1 MTRNAVLMAAKMNV
15 FPRTPTKNMVNKRY
29 PYFSFYILL
38 AAYWRYQTHVKK
50 YRIFSRLLL
59 RLKILVYHCVYV
71 YIYIYVCICICI
83 CIYIY
88 MYVYVYVYIYINL
101 YIYIY
106 IYIYIYKC
114 MYTHTH
120 THTHTHIYNTVRSSH
135 KRKEPIRKLR
145 FTSGLPC
152 HITNCYITTLL
163 LLILLG

>member
-1 MTRNAVLMAAKMNV
+1 MANVTKWVTCVKETMDAQMTRNAVLMAAKMNV

-50 YRIFSRLLL
+50 YRIFSRVLL
-59 RLKILVYHCVYV
+59 RLKILVYHCIYICICICV
-71 YIYIYVCICICI
+71 YIYIYIDIC
-83 CIYIY
+83 
-88 MYVYVYVYIYINL
+88 MYVCMYV
-101 YIYIY
+101 
-106 IYIYIYKC
+106 
-114 MYTHTH
+114 YTHTH
-120 THTHTHIYNTVRSSH
+120 THTHTHIYSTVRSSH

>member
-1 MTRNAVLMAAKMNV
+1 MANVTKWVTCVKETMDAQMTRNAVLMAAKMNV

-50 YRIFSRLLL
+50 YRIFSRVLL
-59 RLKILVYHCVYV
+59 RLKILVYHCIYICICICV
-71 YIYIYVCICICI
+71 YIYIYIC
-83 CIYIY
+83 
-88 MYVYVYVYIYINL
+88 MYV
-101 YIYIY
+101 
-106 IYIYIYKC
+106 
-114 MYTHTH
+114 YTHTH
-120 THTHTHIYNTVRSSH
+120 TYIYSTVRSSH
-135 KRKEPIRKLR
+135 KRKEPIRKLG

>member
-50 YRIFSRLLL
+50 YRIFSRVLL
-59 RLKILVYHCVYV
+59 RLKILVYHC
-71 YIYIYVCICICI
+71 
-83 CIYIY
+83 IY
-88 MYVYVYVYIYINL
+88 MYVYVYVYVCM

-106 IYIYIYKC
+106 IYIC
-114 MYTHTH
+114 MYVY
-120 THTHTHIYNTVRSSH
+120 THTHTHIYIYIYVCIHTHTHIYSTVRSSH

>member
-1 MTRNAVLMAAKMNV
+1 MANVTKWVTCVKETMDAQMTRNAVLMAAKMNV

-50 YRIFSRLLL
+50 YRIFSRVLL
-59 RLKILVYHCVYV
+59 RLKILVYHC
-71 YIYIYVCICICI
+71 
-83 CIYIY
+83 IY
-88 MYVYVYVYIYINL
+88 MYVYVYVYVYVCM

-106 IYIYIYKC
+106 IYIYIC
-114 MYTHTH
+114 MYVY
-120 THTHTHIYNTVRSSH
+120 THTHIYSTVRSSH

>member
-50 YRIFSRLLL
+50 YRIFSRVLL
-59 RLKILVYHCVYV
+59 RLKILVYHC
-71 YIYIYVCICICI
+71 
-83 CIYIY
+83 IY
-88 MYVYVYVYIYINL
+88 MYVYVYVYVCMYIF
-101 YIYIY
+101 IYIY
-106 IYIYIYKC
+106 IYIC
-114 MYTHTH
+114 MYVY
-120 THTHTHIYNTVRSSH
+120 THTHTHIYIYIYVCIHTHTHIYSTVRSSH

>member
-50 YRIFSRLLL
+50 YRIFSRVLL
-59 RLKILVYHCVYV
+59 RLKILVYHC
-71 YIYIYVCICICI
+71 
-83 CIYIY
+83 IY
-88 MYVYVYVYIYINL
+88 MYVYVYVYVC
-101 YIYIY
+101 IYIY
-106 IYIYIYKC
+106 IYIYVCI
-114 MYTHTH
+114 H
-120 THTHTHIYNTVRSSH
+120 THTHTHIYIYIYIYVCIHTHTHIYSTVRSSH

>member
-1 MTRNAVLMAAKMNV
+1 MDAQMTRNAVLMAAKMNV

-50 YRIFSRLLL
+50 YRIFSRVLL
-59 RLKILVYHCVYV
+59 RLKILVYHC
-71 YIYIYVCICICI
+71 
-83 CIYIY
+83 IY
-88 MYVYVYVYIYINL
+88 MYVYVYVYVC
-101 YIYIY
+101 IYIY
-106 IYIYIYKC
+106 IYIYVCI
-114 MYTHTH
+114 H
-120 THTHTHIYNTVRSSH
+120 THTHTHIYIYIYIYVCIHTHTHIYSTVRSSH